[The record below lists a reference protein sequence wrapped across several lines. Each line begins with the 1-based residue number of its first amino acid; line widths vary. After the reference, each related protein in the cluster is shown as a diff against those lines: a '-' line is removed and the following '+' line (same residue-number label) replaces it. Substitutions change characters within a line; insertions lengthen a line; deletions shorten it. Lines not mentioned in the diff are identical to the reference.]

1 MAIGIGIYDK
11 KIMEKK
17 IFDLFFQKEKNIK
30 VQILELIPFELIK
43 WNGFVII
50 CLNTYKLEN
59 FLHKDLI
66 IIEFILSPVKGE
78 LEFK

>member
-50 CLNTYKLEN
+50 CLNTYK
-59 FLHKDLI
+59 
-66 IIEFILSPVKGE
+66 
-78 LEFK
+78 